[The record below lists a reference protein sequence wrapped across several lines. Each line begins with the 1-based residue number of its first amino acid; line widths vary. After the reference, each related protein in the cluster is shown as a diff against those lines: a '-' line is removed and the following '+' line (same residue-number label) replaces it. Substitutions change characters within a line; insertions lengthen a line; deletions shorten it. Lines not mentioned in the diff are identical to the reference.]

1 MAQLQFEITNQVI
14 KRTDTFRVVA
24 DSKDY
29 LYAKFTILTDDWGD
43 GQKTAIFIQDENSY
57 RVLLDANGE
66 CLVPWEVLINNAVV
80 RVSVFSGTR
89 VTANYA
95 QIFVEESGYVDNA
108 IYPDNPTPTVYEE
121 IIAMIDDAVEEAKT
135 AAEADAEAA
144 AGSAEDAAGSAEAAA
159 QSVRDAEDATHFF
172 SLGVKIDED
181 GHIYINT
188 TEA

>member
-1 MAQLQFEITNQVI
+1 MSAACAVSTVAQSQTAITQAVSLQQEIMLTSAVCAAETMAQLQFEITNQVI

-144 AGSAEDAAGSAEAAA
+144 AGSAASA
-159 QSVRDAEDATHFF
+159 
-172 SLGVKIDED
+172 L
-181 GHIYINT
+181 
-188 TEA
+188 